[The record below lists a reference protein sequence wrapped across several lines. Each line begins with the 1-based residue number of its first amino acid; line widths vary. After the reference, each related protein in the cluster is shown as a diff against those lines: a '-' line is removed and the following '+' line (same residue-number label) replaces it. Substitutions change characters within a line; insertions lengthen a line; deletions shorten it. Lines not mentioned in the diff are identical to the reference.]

1 MAIDCL
7 FCKIAQGEITTDFI
21 YEDDDIVAF
30 DDISPMAPI
39 HQLII
44 PRRHIATTNDF
55 TAEDKALIGQL
66 TLVGQQLAKEQEIA
80 EEGYRLVLN
89 CNRGAGQSVFH
100 VHLHLLGGRQF
111 TWPPG

>member
-1 MAIDCL
+1 MDCL
-7 FCKIAQGEITTDFI
+7 FCKIAQGEIATDFV
-21 YEDDDIVAF
+21 YEDDEVLAF
-30 DDISPMAPI
+30 NDISPMAPI

-44 PRRHIATTNDF
+44 PKRHISTTNDF
-55 TAEDKALIGQL
+55 TMEDKALIGQL
-66 TLVGQQLAKEQEIA
+66 TLVGQQLAKEQGIA

-100 VHLHLLGGRQF
+100 VHLHLLGGRQM